1 MMAAYLLMVLAVLS
15 RVVPFPGMNFT
26 AVGAGLLYF
35 GARRPL
41 KEMALPV
48 LSLMA
53 TDFYLT
59 IFVYHY
65 AWHTGA
71 YLVTWA
77 WYAGVILLGRALL
90 HKQITVTRVVAAP
103 VLSATSFFLVSN
115 FAVWASG
122 TMYPLTTAGLT
133 ACYAA
138 ALVFYRNDL
147 LATTAITATA
157 FGLTA
162 VVKRMSENRAH
173 NLAA

>member
-1 MMAAYLLMVLAVLS
+1 MAAYLLMVLAVLS

-53 TDFYLT
+53 TDVYLT
-59 IFVYHY
+59 VFAYHY

-77 WYAGVILLGRALL
+77 WYAGVILLGRVLL
-90 HKQITVTRVVAAP
+90 QKQITVTRVVAAP

-122 TMYPLTTAGLT
+122 TMYPMTTAGLT

-138 ALVFYRNDL
+138 ALPFYRNDL
-147 LATTAITATA
+147 VATTAITAVA
-157 FGLTA
+157 FGGL
-162 VVKRMSENRAH
+162 VMVRRMSEERK
-173 NLAA
+173 LAV

>member
-1 MMAAYLLMVLAVLS
+1 MAAYLLMVLAVLS
-15 RVVPFPGMNFT
+15 RVVPFPGLNFT

-48 LSLMA
+48 LTLMA

-59 IFVYHY
+59 MFVYHY

-90 HKQITVTRVVAAP
+90 SKQITVTRVVAAP
-103 VLSATSFFLVSN
+103 VASATSFFLVSN
-115 FAVWASG
+115 FAVWAAG
-122 TMYPLTTAGLT
+122 TMYPMTMGGLG

-138 ALVFYRNDL
+138 ALPFYRNDL
-147 LATTAITATA
+147 LATTAITAVA
-157 FGLTA
+157 FGATA
-162 VVKRMSENRAH
+162 VVERMSEQKAH
-173 NLAA
+173 KLAA